1 MNIVFNILYLAPCRR
16 AMVEMYMDV
25 TLHFCVL
32 FSMIIDK
39 PNKGELTSLNS
50 FSKAIEKAADNQKV
64 VEAIGVPLVRGPW
77 YEASLEVGHRRRS
90 VSCTF
95 PVSGP
100 HGSGFFQIEATRNG
114 GWCSILSLLCLISC
128 APDTTR

>member
-1 MNIVFNILYLAPCRR
+1 MMWTEFGTYSTGGSSGSRKRSLPRRVLSIGAISLAGG
-16 AMVEMYMDV
+16 
-25 TLHFCVL
+25 LVL
-32 FSMIIDK
+32 SAVNDLAIFHGCTTK
-39 PNKGELTSLNS
+39 V
-50 FSKAIEKAADNQKV
+50 IEKAADNQKV

-100 HGSGFFQIEATRNG
+100 HGSGFFQIEAF
-114 GWCSILSLLCLISC
+114 SFVV
-128 APDTTR
+128 PD